1 MIHELANS
9 QAHFFLV
16 GNRFV
21 SIHVLRKSF
30 RKLSSIILFHHLHA
44 SSSYGYQ
51 LFLQLLFNAR
61 IFSSKKLLEVWIVF
75 CLHAD
80 LLSLYLE
87 MLVMTLSFIVLANYQ
102 YDQMNPLTVDIF
114 TLTIALYLIVL
125 LIAFALT
132 FKAFQS
138 SLQKQNTLL
147 NEKEKNEI
155 ETITVKS
162 NREVVLIPLN
172 EITHIESLAD
182 YVKIYTHDS
191 VAITKE
197 KISKLQK
204 ELPTYFIRIH
214 RSFIV
219 NKNLIDSF
227 SKEKI
232 KINGTE
238 MPISRTY
245 KKEVMAMLE
254 VKS

>member
-1 MIHELANS
+1 
-9 QAHFFLV
+9 
-16 GNRFV
+16 
-21 SIHVLRKSF
+21 
-30 RKLSSIILFHHLHA
+30 
-44 SSSYGYQ
+44 
-51 LFLQLLFNAR
+51 
-61 IFSSKKLLEVWIVF
+61 LEVWIVF